1 MAMYEQQCHMQDVKN
16 HPPTLRAAES
26 LSLNPVPEFR
36 HHTPWKM
43 WNGQK

>member
-1 MAMYEQQCHMQDVKN
+1 MAMYEQQCHMQYVKN

-26 LSLNPVPEFR
+26 LSLNPVSGFR
-36 HHTPWKM
+36 HHTPQKM